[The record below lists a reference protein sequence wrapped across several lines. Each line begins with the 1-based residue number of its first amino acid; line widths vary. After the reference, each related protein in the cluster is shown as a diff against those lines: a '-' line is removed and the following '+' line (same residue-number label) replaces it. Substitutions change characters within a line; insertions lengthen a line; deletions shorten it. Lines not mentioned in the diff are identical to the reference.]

1 MNKQYN
7 ESTINLN
14 DNKFLTKKEI
24 GKLLYLKIDKYLK
37 DNNLNYNSCN
47 LLGLLL
53 TLDIWNLFYIS
64 IDREEN
70 VIEFNKKINDAI
82 IIEKLRIE
90 GCQKAE
96 EKEKYNLYNN
106 VDLYLNYL
114 NKDIRIFNPVKIT
127 DSLWNIVLDKYK
139 CYTYLNYKCWIKANI
154 QDLIL
159 HEINRPE
166 YNRQEYNRQEYN
178 RQEYN
183 RQEYEIEKVN
193 KRRKVMCD
201 YNDTMSD

>member
-1 MNKQYN
+1 MMNKQYN
-7 ESTINLN
+7 ESTNNFN

-53 TLDIWNLFYIS
+53 TLDIWDLFYIS
-64 IDREEN
+64 IDRQEN
-70 VIEFNKKINDAI
+70 IIEFNKKINDAI

-96 EKEKYNLYNN
+96 EKEKCNLYNN
-106 VDLYLNYL
+106 VELYLNYL

-127 DSLWNIVLDKYK
+127 DGLWNIVLDKYK
-139 CYTYLNYKCWIKANI
+139 CYTYLNYKSWIEANI

-159 HEINRPE
+159 HEINR
-166 YNRQEYNRQEYN
+166 QEYNRLEYN
-178 RQEYN
+178 RL
-183 RQEYEIEKVN
+183 EYEIEKVN